1 MEEIIRTLAHADN
14 EATSAPYWLILDPS
28 QNMRCNVHVMAHGI
42 SGPFF
47 CREDAERYLKA
58 TRYNFSDRAVVYCLS
73 GHHSPKY
80 ERLCRSL
87 RVGMGPEKKWGGNN
101 ELR

>member
-1 MEEIIRTLAHADN
+1 MEEIIRTLTGADN

-28 QNMRCNVHVMAHGI
+28 QNMRCNVHEMAGGI

-47 CREDAERYLKA
+47 CRDDAERYLKA

-87 RVGMGPEKKWGGNN
+87 RIGMKAEV
-101 ELR
+101 RV